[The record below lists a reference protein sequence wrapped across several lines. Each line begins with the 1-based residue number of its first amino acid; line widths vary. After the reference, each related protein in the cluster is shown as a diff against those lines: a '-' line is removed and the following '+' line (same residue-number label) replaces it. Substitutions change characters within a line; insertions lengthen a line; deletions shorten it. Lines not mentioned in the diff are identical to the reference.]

1 MTPDS
6 ALLFSKKGAQ
16 CKEQARKGE
25 GRREGKKGK
34 KGREKGSKAT
44 GHPLAFH
51 FDYRTLPYP
60 CISEMLVKGRC
71 PEELNAR
78 LGPAPFSQIKLVH
91 LQRGHRFSPGECSE
105 FGLESS
111 LQVFAHLFSQ
121 KANAV

>member
-6 ALLFSKKGAQ
+6 ALLFNKKAAQ

-25 GRREGKKGK
+25 GGREG
-34 KGREKGSKAT
+34 KGREKGSKVT

-51 FDYRTLPYP
+51 FDCCTLPYP
-60 CISEMLVKGRC
+60 CISEMLIKGRC

-78 LGPAPFSQIKLVH
+78 LGPAPFSQIKLVN
-91 LQRGHRFSPGECSE
+91 LQRGHRFSPGGCSVFE
-105 FGLESS
+105 LESS